1 MTSNSALA
9 AEQKWMVNRMNDK
22 KCRDC
27 IHYHVLESPADNYS
41 ESYCDAYD
49 HKEIWKL
56 DKCEKYQSIYTYI
69 TPYDYFS
76 V

>member
-1 MTSNSALA
+1 MASVLLV
-9 AEQKWMVNRMNDK
+9 QKWMVNRMNDK

-27 IHYHVLESPADNYS
+27 IYCHVLESPADNYS

-49 HKEIWKL
+49 HKEIWKV

-69 TPYDYFS
+69 PPYDYFS